1 MHDVHEDGGDTL
13 PNLRHNPK
21 EEKQVEAGVRLTLD
35 IDGRGRGW
43 YAWALF
49 YSLRDSG
56 EFTKVELRKT
66 RRGYHVIGWGTGMS
80 ETEIALLRMALG
92 DDALRV
98 AIDNVKHPLQPRQV
112 LWRRK
117 NGWEAETLAVAKC

>member
-1 MHDVHEDGGDTL
+1 MGYTL
-13 PNLRHNPK
+13 PILRHNSQ
-21 EEKQVEAGVRLTLD
+21 EEKQVEKMRLTLD
-35 IDGRGRGW
+35 IDGGCRGW

-56 EFTKVELRKT
+56 EFTRVELRRT

-80 ETEIALLRMALG
+80 EMEVTLLRMTLG

-98 AIDNVKHPLQPRQV
+98 AIDSVKHPLQPKQV

-117 NGWEAETLAVAKC
+117 NGWEAETIAVAEC